1 MSMDQLAYAEH
12 QEAVNNEE
20 AKNVASCSERK
31 LAVQEKIVHRQMTQV
46 EIAKEMLKRQIEESE
61 ERVMSIDT
69 EKMAPWV
76 REYYIHKQKQI
87 SQKTLADDSSSGPSG
102 I

>member
-1 MSMDQLAYAEH
+1 M
-12 QEAVNNEE
+12 
-20 AKNVASCSERK
+20 
-31 LAVQEKIVHRQMTQV
+31 VHIHMTQA
-46 EIAKEMLKRQIEESE
+46 EIAKDMLKWQIEESE

-87 SQKTLADDSSSGPSG
+87 SQKTGR
-102 I
+102 